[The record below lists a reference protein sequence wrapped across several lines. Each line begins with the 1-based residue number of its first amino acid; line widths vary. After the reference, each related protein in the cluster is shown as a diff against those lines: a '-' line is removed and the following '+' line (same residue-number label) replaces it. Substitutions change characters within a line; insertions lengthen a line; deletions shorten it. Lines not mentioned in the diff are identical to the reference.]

1 MVQEYLNEISP
12 TIYGPNK
19 PKTSGKPLK
28 IPDLQTPAANHYKPA
43 TLYYILHLHI
53 FRWTICWVLN
63 ALAESQDVY
72 TFWHFWPPK
81 ILLIMDLN
89 SCARQMWRRKR
100 LQCQV
105 KLNFQYQF
113 NLHIII
119 LLIYK
124 LAESDRAN
132 LANVNISNIFWN
144 LMENAERRKVSQTGN
159 KRKPSLVEF

>member
-1 MVQEYLNEISP
+1 MPNVSQWAFQIDIPTRFQIFEIFFPHKVWLLLHLNFDVDIKS
-12 TIYGPNK
+12 I
-19 PKTSGKPLK
+19 
-28 IPDLQTPAANHYKPA
+28 
-43 TLYYILHLHI
+43 YYILHLHI

-63 ALAESQDVY
+63 ALAESQDVSS
-72 TFWHFWPPK
+72 FWHFWQPK

-89 SCARQMWRRKR
+89 SCARQMWRRRR

-113 NLHIII
+113 KLHIII